1 MFESAVFLHLQVLGV
16 GAGAMCWEW
25 GYCNSLEPR
34 LSVLDFVTELWS
46 KTIFLQSCKTK
57 SGTES
62 LGSRLLQGIGPVG
75 PVWAG
80 LSLVGV
86 VICYRPAQCVHLEQL
101 QNVEQMQQVS
111 ESSNARLKPRLEGK
125 QRSIDHHG
133 QQYCRSYEA
142 QSATYRLAV
151 SQKVLRKDQ
160 DSASQTGLVR
170 GVLTL
175 RWGHYRYFNVWQWQ
189 S

>member
-1 MFESAVFLHLQVLGV
+1 MFESAVFLYLQVLGV
-16 GAGAMCWEW
+16 ERGRGQCVGNGAIVIASNPGF
-25 GYCNSLEPR
+25 LFR
-34 LSVLDFVTELWS
+34 ILSWS
-46 KTIFLQSCKTK
+46 FEEKWIFLQSCKTK
-57 SGTES
+57 SGTKS
-62 LGSRLLQGIGPVG
+62 LGSRLLQGSGPVG

-175 RWGHYRYFNVWQWQ
+175 R
-189 S
+189 